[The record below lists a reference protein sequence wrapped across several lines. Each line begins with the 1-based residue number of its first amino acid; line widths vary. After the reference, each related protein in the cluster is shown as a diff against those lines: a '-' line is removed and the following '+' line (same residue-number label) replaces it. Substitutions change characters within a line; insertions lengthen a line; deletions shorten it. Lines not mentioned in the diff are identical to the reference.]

1 MDICNKNSRKARSF
15 NEMKGHFYR
24 RGCTCKKKNCS
35 CGSRWTFVVD
45 IGIDP
50 VTGKRKQKTKSGF
63 PTKKEAEVAAAAL
76 IHELEQGFYIE
87 ESCQTF
93 SDFAKE
99 WLPIYSEAK
108 DVKPGTIR
116 VRLHEIGKLLPYF
129 GQLKLKDITPK
140 RYQECLNDL
149 KDKGLADSTR
159 EGIHRT
165 GRMILRKALEY
176 ELIKKDPT
184 EFAYLKKDKKT
195 IEQLEEEELPK
206 YLEKEELSLFLK
218 TAKESGL
225 EHDYLVF
232 LILSY
237 TGIRV
242 GELVAL
248 KWKDIDFVNH
258 TISITKTY
266 YNPSYNALNYQLV
279 TPKTRKSRRKII
291 VDEDVI
297 EALKAHKKVQD
308 EVIEQLGDTYYN
320 HDFIFAKTQR
330 HYGYPIVIKNV
341 RDRMKRLLRI
351 SGLNEELTP
360 HSLRHTHTS
369 LLAEARVS
377 LEQIMD
383 RLGHSDDQIT
393 KNVYLH
399 VTQEMK
405 KEASQKFSE
414 LMRSLD

>member
-1 MDICNKNSRKARSF
+1 MKVRLFI
-15 NEMKGHFYR
+15 EMKGHFYR
-24 RGCTCKKKNCS
+24 RGCTCEKKNCS
-35 CGSRWTFVVD
+35 CGSKWSFVID

-50 VTGKRKQKTKSGF
+50 ETGKRKQKSKSGF

-76 IHELEQGFYIE
+76 IHELEQGIYIE

-93 SDFAKE
+93 CDFSNE
-99 WLPIYSEAK
+99 WLPIYSESK

-129 GQLKLKDITPK
+129 GQLKLKNITPR

-149 KDKGLADSTR
+149 KDRGYSDSTR

-165 GRMILRKALEY
+165 GRMIFRKALEF

-195 IEQLEEEELPK
+195 LEQLEEEEIPK
-206 YLEKEELSLFLK
+206 YLEKEELALFLK
-218 TAKESGL
+218 TAKENGL
-225 EHDYLVF
+225 EHDYLAF

-237 TGIRV
+237 SGIRA
-242 GELVAL
+242 GELIAL
-248 KWKDIDFVNH
+248 KWKDIDFMNH
-258 TISITKTY
+258 TINITKTC
-266 YNPSYNALNYQLV
+266 YNPSNNALKYQLG

-297 EALKAHKKVQD
+297 NALKEHKKVQD
-308 EVIEQLGDTYYN
+308 EVIERLGDSYYN
-320 HDFIFAKTQR
+320 QDFIFAKMQR
-330 HYGYPIVIKNV
+330 QYGYPIVIKNI

-351 SGLNEELTP
+351 AGLNEDLTP

-383 RLGHSDDQIT
+383 RLGHTDDQIT

-405 KEASQKFSE
+405 KEASQKFGE
-414 LMRSLD
+414 LMRSLR

>member
-1 MDICNKNSRKARSF
+1 
-15 NEMKGHFYR
+15 MKGHFYK
-24 RGCTCKKKNCS
+24 RGCKCKKKKCT
-35 CGSRWTFVVD
+35 CGSKWAFTID

-50 VTGKRKQKTKSGF
+50 ITGKRKQKVRSGF
-63 PTKKEAEVAAAAL
+63 KTKEEAEAAAAAL
-76 IHELEQGFYIE
+76 NHELNQGSYVE
-87 ESCQTF
+87 ETDLTF
-93 SDFAKE
+93 CEFANQ

-116 VRLHEIGKLLPYF
+116 VRIHEINKLLPYF
-129 GQLKLKDITPK
+129 SQLKLKDITRK
-140 RYQECLNDL
+140 RYQDALNDL
-149 KDKGLADSTR
+149 KDRGYSDSTR

-165 GRMILRKALEY
+165 GKMIFRKALEL

-195 IEQLEEEELPK
+195 IEQLEEEEIPK
-206 YLEKEELSLFLK
+206 YLEKEELAILLK
-218 TAKESGL
+218 TAKKQGL
-225 EHDYLVF
+225 ELDYLIF

-248 KWKDIDFVNH
+248 KWKDIDFVNQ

-266 YNPSYNALNYQLV
+266 YNPNNNTVKFLLV
-279 TPKTRKSRRKII
+279 TPKTKKSKRKVV
-291 VDEDVI
+291 VDEVVI
-297 EALKAHKKVQD
+297 EALKDHKEKQ
-308 EVIEQLGDTYYN
+308 EKTSEQLGDAYN
-320 HDFIFAKTQR
+320 NQHFIFAKTERQP
-330 HYGYPIVIKNV
+330 GYPIVIKMV
-341 RDRMKRLLRI
+341 QLRMARLLKRAN
-351 SGLNEELTP
+351 LNPELTP

-369 LLAEARVS
+369 LLAEAGVA

-399 VTQEMK
+399 VTKEMK
-405 KEASQKFSE
+405 KEASQKFAQ
-414 LMRSLD
+414 LMRSL

>member
-1 MDICNKNSRKARSF
+1 MKVRF
-15 NEMKGHFYR
+15 LNEMKGHIYR
-24 RGCTCKKKNCS
+24 RGCKCKKKKCT
-35 CGSRWTFVVD
+35 CGSKWAFLVD

-50 VTGKRKQKTKSGF
+50 ISGKRKQKGKGGFKTKQ
-63 PTKKEAEVAAAAL
+63 EAESAAATL
-76 IHELEQGFYIE
+76 IYELEQGMYVE
-87 ESCQTF
+87 ETNQTF
-93 SDFAKE
+93 CEFANE
-99 WLPIYSEAK
+99 WLKIYKDSK

-116 VRLHEIGKLLPYF
+116 VRLHEIGKWLPYLA
-129 GQLKLKDITPK
+129 QLKLKNITRK
-140 RYQECLNDL
+140 RYQDALNDL
-149 KDKGLADSTR
+149 KEQGYSDSTMD
-159 EGIHRT
+159 GIHRT
-165 GRMILRKALEY
+165 GRMIFRKALEL

-195 IEQLEEEELPK
+195 IEQLEEEEVPK
-206 YLEKEELSLFLK
+206 YLEKEELALFLK
-218 TAKESGL
+218 TAKNHGL
-225 EHDYLVF
+225 EHDYLMF

-266 YNPSYNALNYQLV
+266 YNPNNNTLKYQLV
-279 TPKTRKSRRKII
+279 TPKTRKSRRKIV

-297 EALKAHKKVQD
+297 QALKDHQKAQD
-308 EVIEQLGDTYYN
+308 NIIEQLGDDYYN
-320 HDFIFAKTQR
+320 KDFIFAKMERQ
-330 HYGYPIVIKNV
+330 YGYPIVIKTV
-341 RDRMKRLLRI
+341 QLRMARLLTI
-351 SGLNEELTP
+351 AGLNTNLTP

-369 LLAEARVS
+369 LLAEAGVS

-383 RLGHSDDQIT
+383 RLGHTDDQIT

-405 KEASQKFSE
+405 KEASQKFAQ

>member
-1 MDICNKNSRKARSF
+1 MI
-15 NEMKGHFYR
+15 
-24 RGCTCKKKNCS
+24 
-35 CGSRWTFVVD
+35 D

-50 VTGKRKQKTKSGF
+50 ETGKRRQKTKSGF
-63 PTKKEAEVAAAAL
+63 INKEEAVKAAAAL
-76 IHELEQGFYIE
+76 LQELNLGTYIAE
-87 ESCQTF
+87 TDKTF
-93 SDFAKE
+93 CEFANE

-116 VRLHEIGKLLPYF
+116 VRRHEINKLLPYF
-129 GQLKLKDITPK
+129 SRLKIKDITRK
-140 RYQECLNDL
+140 EYQDALNDL
-149 KDKGLADSTR
+149 KYRGYSDSTR

-165 GRMILRKALEY
+165 GRMIFRKALEM

-184 EFAYLKKDKKT
+184 EFAYLKKDNKT
-195 IEQLEEEELPK
+195 IEQLEEEEIPK
-206 YLEKEELSLFLK
+206 YLEKEDLALFLK
-218 TAKESGL
+218 TAKNHGL
-225 EHDYLVF
+225 KHDYLMF

-248 KWKDIDFVNH
+248 KWKDVDFVNQ

-266 YNPSYNALNYQLV
+266 YNPTNNTLEYQLV
-279 TPKTRKSRRKII
+279 TPKTRKSRRKIVVAEEVI
-291 VDEDVI
+291 NAMKEHKKEQAQVI
-297 EALKAHKKVQD
+297 ER
-308 EVIEQLGDTYYN
+308 LGADYYN
-320 HDFIFAKTQR
+320 KDFIFAKMERQ
-330 HYGYPIVIKNV
+330 YGYPIVIKTVQN
-341 RDRMKRLLRI
+341 RMARLLRI
-351 SGLNEELTP
+351 AGLNSELTP

-369 LLAEARVS
+369 LLAEAKVA

-405 KEASQKFSE
+405 KEAPQKFSE
-414 LMRSLD
+414 LMRSLF